1 MTQTV
6 FRRWL
11 WLLVWIVLG
20 SQSHER
26 IVYAQEKTGEE
37 SGQVSE
43 QAEKYL
49 EDFSLE
55 EIDEALEE
63 IPFFEKEGQASFE
76 ATVKEMLQGKE
87 GFSVKA
93 WVEALV
99 ERLEQEVSFQG
110 SLFLSLC
117 VLALSCAV
125 FTVFTRAF
133 SSQQLSQT
141 GFFAAYLML
150 FSVLSVVFREGVEV
164 AESVIAAF
172 ESFMKAVLP
181 AYFLSISVQVGAES
195 SVTMY
200 ELALAVLNISGW
212 MLQTVF
218 LPLIRIYFLLMMGQQ
233 LAGENRISKLVE
245 GLEKLIM
252 NGLKVVLGAVIGL
265 QVIEG
270 MIVPLTGQVKRA
282 VLLKGAAIIPGVG
295 NAWESMT
302 QTVFGAGSLIQGAIG
317 SVGVIFL
324 VLIGLFPMLRL
335 WLYRAYFA
343 LTGILVQPV
352 SDQRVTECIHGASK
366 ASGMLMFAVL
376 ISFLTMFFTIAL
388 LAASVQKG
396 VV

>member
-1 MTQTV
+1 M
-6 FRRWL
+6 
-11 WLLVWIVLG
+11 VWIVLS
-20 SQSHER
+20 SQSGER
-26 IVYAQEKTGEE
+26 TVYAQEKNEEE
-37 SGQVSE
+37 SGQVSG
-43 QAEKYL
+43 QAEEYL

-87 GFSVKA
+87 EFSVKA

-99 ERLEQEVSFQG
+99 SRLEQEISFQS

-150 FSVLSVVFREGVEV
+150 FSMLSVVFREGVEV
-164 AESVIAAF
+164 AERVISAF

-212 MLQTVF
+212 MLQSVF

-282 VLLKGAAIIPGVG
+282 VLLKGATIIPGVG
-295 NAWESMT
+295 NAWESVT
-302 QTVFGAGSLIQGAIG
+302 ETVLGAGSLIQGAIG
-317 SVGVIFL
+317 GAGVIFL
-324 VLIGLFPMLRL
+324 VLIGFLPMLRL

-343 LTGILVQPV
+343 WTGILVQPV

-388 LAASVQKG
+388 LAASVKKG